1 MAIHTERLTLRPW
14 RETDAA
20 ILFTHASDPDVGP
33 AAGWPPH
40 RSIEESREIIRTVFA
55 APHTFAVCL
64 AATDEPVGSID
75 SCHLAAS
82 QTVEM
87 TVSNS
92 KWAIG
97 SPSHSGAEA
106 LLPRQCEPCSV
117 MRSKRLAV
125 RRFGADTMRA
135 MTSRYAFSKSVD
147 SRRIT
152 LSAICPASLWAMCV
166 PSALRI

>member
-55 APHTFAVCL
+55 APIPLPFAWLRQMSPWV
-64 AATDEPVGSID
+64 VSD

-97 SPSHSGAEA
+97 LPSHSGAEA
-106 LLPRQCEPCSV
+106 LLPRQREPCSV

>member
-20 ILFTHASDPDVGP
+20 SLFTYASDPDVGP

-64 AATDEPVGSID
+64 AATDEPVGSIG
-75 SCHLAAS
+75 SCRLAVS

-87 TVSNS
+87 TVLNS

-97 SPSHSGAEA
+97 SPSRSGAEA
-106 LLPRQCEPCSV
+106 LPPKQYEPCSA
-117 MRSKRLAV
+117 MRSKRLAA
-125 RRFGADTMRA
+125 RRFGADTTRA
-135 MTSRYAFSKSVD
+135 ITSRYAFSKSAD

-152 LSAICPASLWAMCV
+152 LSATYSASLWAMYA
-166 PSALRI
+166 PSALRV